1 MKFSTKARYG
11 LRAMLD
17 LAMHSGEGMILLKD
31 VARRQEISERYL
43 ENIMRV
49 LIANGLVNSA
59 QGRSGGFALAKPAE
73 QIQLNEIIETLDG
86 SMSPAPCVDNPK
98 LCNRTAIC
106 VTRDIW
112 EKLKKA
118 MDDVLNSITLQEL
131 VEMQKDK
138 FAKQEMQMYFI

>member
-1 MKFSTKARYG
+1 MKFSTKTRYG

-59 QGRSGGFALAKPAE
+59 QGRKGGFTLAKTAE
-73 QIQLNEIIETLDG
+73 QIQLNEIIEALEG
-86 SMSPAPCVDNPK
+86 SMAPVSCVDNSK

-112 EKLKKA
+112 KKLKKA
-118 MDDVLNSITLQEL
+118 MADVLDSITLQEL

-138 FAKQEMQMYFI
+138 FTKQKTQMYSI

>member
-17 LAMHSGEGMILLKD
+17 LAMHFEEGMILLKD

-49 LIANGLVNSA
+49 LIANGLVNST
-59 QGRSGGFALAKPAE
+59 QGRKGGFTLAKPAE
-73 QIQLNEIIETLDG
+73 QIQLSEIIGALEG
-86 SMSPAPCVDNPK
+86 SMSPVSCVDNSK
-98 LCNRTAIC
+98 LCNRIAIC

-112 EKLKKA
+112 KKLKKA
-118 MDDVLNSITLQEL
+118 MTDVLDSITLQEL

-138 FAKQEMQMYFI
+138 FAKQKTQMYYI